1 MKVEFHKVPI
11 AWKLQLT
18 IEALIPEFRQ
28 LRDLLE
34 ENRTFIPDLIPLL
47 EELNLALTGWRELI
61 NGPCGSSELQN
72 IGTCERVDAQ
82 QDKPLIVFDET
93 LNRVVEIDKNQLGV
107 YGKGGEHDETQLP
120 DIDKVYC
127 R

>member
-28 LRDLLE
+28 LRDLLD
-34 ENRTFIPDLIPLL
+34 ENKTFIPDLIPLL
-47 EELNLALTGWRELI
+47 EELNLALSGWSAPITG
-61 NGPCGSSELQN
+61 GCGSDSS
-72 IGTCERVDAQ
+72 
-82 QDKPLIVFDET
+82 KPLIVFDET

-107 YGKGGEHDETQLP
+107 YGK
-120 DIDKVYC
+120 
-127 R
+127 